1 MITRQFGAHAR
12 ELKASLS
19 RFGSTELRSANDIGR
34 APCKNRHVSLPL
46 ATRAVEKEVL
56 PNGLVVITEPM
67 AHVHSV
73 SVGIWLRSGSRR
85 EPAELNGISHFIEHM
100 VFKGTARRTAEDI
113 AREVDSVGGMLDAF
127 TAKEMVCFNTRVLD
141 EHLPKAFDVLA
152 DMVLEPKFAEDDIA
166 REQSVILEEI
176 RMTQDNPEDL
186 VHELF
191 TQNFWT
197 SHALGKPILGTPET
211 VSAFTRRSLQE
222 WFRRWYAPNHLV
234 ITAAGH
240 LSHQQLVELVAER
253 FAKLSP
259 SDNGTAD
266 SAPRPT
272 PHITLRTKRELEQVH
287 ICIGVPALPLTDDR
301 RFAVSILN
309 NVLGGGMSSRLFQN
323 IRERQGLAYAIF
335 SEMNS
340 YRDAGMLSVY
350 AGTSMETAAQV
361 IRSILEELRHLKDE
375 PLSQE
380 ELRRA
385 KDHLK
390 GATLLALEGSSS
402 RMNSLA
408 RYHLYFNRHFTT
420 EELIQML
427 ERVTADEVQQLAR
440 EFFAPERLAASVVGN
455 LNGFQL
461 TRDQLAL

>member
-1 MITRQFGAHAR
+1 MVNI
-12 ELKASLS
+12 SN
-19 RFGSTELRSANDIGR
+19 ANRTVQKD
-34 APCKNRHVSLPL
+34 
-46 ATRAVEKEVL
+46 VL
-56 PNGLVVITEPM
+56 PNGLVVMTEPM
-67 AHVHSV
+67 EHVHSV

-100 VFKGTARRTAEDI
+100 VFKGTRRRTAQDI
-113 AREVDSVGGMLDAF
+113 AREVDSIGGMLDAF

-152 DMVLEPKFAEDDIA
+152 DMVLEPKFAEEDIA

-191 TQNFWT
+191 TQNFWMP
-197 SHALGKPILGTPET
+197 HALGKPILGTPET
-211 VSAFTRRSLQE
+211 VSAFTHHSLRE
-222 WFRRWYAPNHLV
+222 WFRRWYAPNHLL

-240 LSHQQLVELVAER
+240 LRHEQLLALVTDR
-253 FAKLSP
+253 FAKLAP
-259 SDNGTAD
+259 SENSAAD
-266 SAPRPT
+266 PAPQPA
-272 PHITLRTKRELEQVH
+272 PHITLRTKHELEQVH
-287 ICIGVPALPLTDDR
+287 FCIGVPALPLTDER

-350 AGTSMETAAQV
+350 AGTSIDSAEQV
-361 IRSILEELRHLKDE
+361 IRSILDEFRYMKSE
-375 PLSQE
+375 PLAE
-380 ELRRA
+380 DELRRA

-408 RYHLYFNRHFTT
+408 RYHLYFNRHFTPQ
-420 EELIQML
+420 ELIALL
-427 ERVTADEVQQLAR
+427 ERVTAEDVQQLAR
-440 EFFAPERLAASVVGN
+440 EFFVTERLAASVVGN
-455 LNGFQL
+455 LNGFEL
-461 TRDQLAL
+461 TREQLAF